1 MEFFSK
7 STQLGNGLSEEL
19 QEELGP
25 PASTEKLSV
34 SASVWLEAETGG
46 SLELAGHTV
55 PPKQGIPDSEKE
67 LASSNNVEIEGTCY

>member
-34 SASVWLEAETGG
+34 SACDCNPSTGELRQEEHPCGGLDGRSVL
-46 SLELAGHTV
+46 SNLQV
-55 PPKQGIPDSEKE
+55 PG
-67 LASSNNVEIEGTCY
+67 